1 VPIRVAC
8 GLYAIGTS
16 YRCSVILGDREWE
29 RCSGTR
35 VSFIA
40 LLELP
45 VLLIASFRW
54 WVRSLALD
62 SFVDPVALVT
72 VDALS
77 LEVVLADLFADISLC
92 NQR

>member
-1 VPIRVAC
+1 VV
-8 GLYAIGTS
+8 
-16 YRCSVILGDREWE
+16 LGDREWE

-45 VLLIASFRW
+45 ILLIASFW
-54 WVRSLALD
+54 WRVRTLALD
-62 SFVDPVALVT
+62 RFMDPVALVT

-77 LEVVLADLFADISLC
+77 LEVILADLFADVSLC
-92 NQR
+92 NQS